1 MRLIWIFKVSKAFL
15 LLLAGSEVLSKMMMV
30 SKPSSKLAKE
40 RMLTNRIEDGDVV
53 RTNRDTSQH
62 LDSNFRPIRPRS
74 IIKLKPRF

>member
-1 MRLIWIFKVSKAFL
+1 MTGKPMRLIWIFKVSKAFL
-15 LLLAGSEVLSKMMMV
+15 LLLAGSEVLAKMMMV

-74 IIKLKPRF
+74 FNQ